1 MCTEMANVY
10 MNFDDSSVLMVNS
23 SKLSDQAPQKRTSQK
38 PGSAFSVYP
47 KMRVPQQACMCMTVL
62 CCLLLIGYIIFG
74 VFFYRMSREKDERY
88 AALQQ
93 NLSSEE
99 PDFRTTSNLESELK
113 NNLTVAVSAFL
124 ELKKRHNDLEEKL
137 RDMESQL
144 CRCCPKGWTSFMN
157 SCYFFSTA
165 EDTMTWPE
173 SRINCSR
180 MGSQLVII
188 ETQLQQ
194 EFLTKR
200 FANGYSW
207 IGLTD
212 QTVEGDWRWEDG
224 SPLTQ
229 SFWFTHEPDDW
240 KVQDIKGEDCAHL
253 KPHTDPLNNWHDAPC
268 TMKYPRICERK
279 QFQ

>member
-1 MCTEMANVY
+1 MLTLPISLLSISTLPPLSASVLLSSQLSRTMCTEMANVY

-38 PGSAFSVYP
+38 PV
-47 KMRVPQQACMCMTVL
+47 
-62 CCLLLIGYIIFG
+62 
-74 VFFYRMSREKDERY
+74 YRMSREKDERY